1 MRSSSFLVFTTL
13 LRITIFLKIK
23 TNFDCRG
30 KRNRQ
35 SRIGS
40 TVGRYIVYF
49 RDLHAVDIILFV
61 VLKEELCAAF
71 QNGQS
76 FVCVCVCV

>member
-35 SRIGS
+35 SRIVPLSS

-76 FVCVCVCV
+76 FV